1 MPKLKDYL
9 KKKEAERWEEFDP
22 IKYLKSLDLEDI
34 LKCEDTNNIL
44 ITEHY
49 ENFEKKLQPKLEYL
63 YEKYNWQFRDNN
75 LFGKD
80 WDNILGESF
89 AMMIYNYINIKYDLE
104 IFYECPSLAVNL
116 FEDTKYK

>member
-22 IKYLKSLDLEDI
+22 IKYLKSLDLEDF

-49 ENFEKKLQPKLEYL
+49 ENFEKKLKPRLEYL

-104 IFYECPSLAVNL
+104 IFYECPPLAVNL